1 MPDRSLASRSGRDIA
16 ERVLGRLLD
25 RAEART
31 GRRNRIIESVPR
43 DSLLYDEMRE
53 LRTVLARAEAEGAV
67 ELVKGRHEERD
78 YVVRATLLDPEPLY
92 RLLGRRRP
100 NEAAAA
106 AKEAILERLPGLLS
120 VVRSALDLVGSAW
133 SEKRNLIRDLGPDD
147 VEDAVCVFKAAAA
160 LLRRRRDDGM
170 DIRTF
175 SRRAVGDSKFVEGN
189 AGKVADVLRL
199 SADLPGYFDAWE
211 MLSYHGIKRFPQ
223 ACLLAGPVTYKGVT
237 LPTEPYVG
245 VAPEMSA
252 FLGVVGEPKWLL
264 TIENL
269 ASFNRQVREV
279 ADPNGIIVYTGG
291 FPSEST
297 LAAIMSLAR
306 ATDCPIF
313 HWGDVDAGG
322 VKIAYHIE
330 QVLAGAGR
338 RLALHLMN
346 PDIAVKHGA
355 PEKPS
360 TIFKM
365 EIDAGSVVAE
375 LLAFMASDGACSLE
389 QEELD
394 PISPRL

>member
-1 MPDRSLASRSGRDIA
+1 M
-16 ERVLGRLLD
+16 E
-25 RAEART
+25 
-31 GRRNRIIESVPR
+31 RRNRIIERVPQ
-43 DSLLYDEMRE
+43 DPLIYEELAE
-53 LRTVLARAEAEGAV
+53 LRAVFNRAEAERAV
-67 ELVKGRHEERD
+67 ELLRGRHEERD
-78 YVVRATLLDPEPLY
+78 YVVRVTLLDPEPLY

-100 NEAAAA
+100 KEVAAV
-106 AKEAILERLPGLLS
+106 AKEAILKRLPSLS
-120 VVRSALDLVGSAW
+120 SSVQNALDMVSSAW
-133 SEKRNLIRDLGPDD
+133 SEKHNLVRDMGPND
-147 VEDAVCVFKAAAA
+147 VEDAVRVFKAASA
-160 LLRRRRDDGM
+160 LLGRRRDDGM

-223 ACLLAGPVTYKGVT
+223 ACLLAGPVTYKGVM
-237 LPTEPYVG
+237 LPTEPYIG
-245 VAPEMSA
+245 VAPEMSL
-252 FLGVVGEPKWLL
+252 FLGVVGEPRWVL

-279 ADPNGIIVYTGG
+279 ADPGGIIVYTGG

-297 LAAIMSLAR
+297 LKAIMSLAR

-330 QVLAGAGR
+330 QSLAAAGR

-346 PDIAVKHGA
+346 PDIAAKHGV

-365 EIDAGSVVAE
+365 AISTGSVVAE
-375 LLAFMASDGACSLE
+375 LLAFMASDAACSLE

-394 PISPRL
+394 PISPRFLK